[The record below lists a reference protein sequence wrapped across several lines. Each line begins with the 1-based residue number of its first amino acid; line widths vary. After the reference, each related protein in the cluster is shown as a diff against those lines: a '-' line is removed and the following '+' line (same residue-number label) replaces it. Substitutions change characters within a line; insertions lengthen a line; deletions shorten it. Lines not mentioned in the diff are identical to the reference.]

1 MRANIWR
8 GQVVYLS
15 EEKVLRRPTKAV
27 FLMNQHAASYNC
39 RRRALLLASFFLSLV
54 THVAAQSDTWSGNTS
69 AIWTDSGNW
78 VSGNLPGTGD
88 TATFLDGGNGNT
100 TIDLSTGAAI
110 GVSIGVI
117 QFNSG
122 AASYTIGAVG
132 YSPQTL
138 TFDDGGDINLAAGVA
153 ANQTVAASIILG
165 DGTGNNSIIL
175 DNDSASELLLSG
187 NITSGSGTAQQTL
200 RAQGTGLIEL
210 AGIVTAG
217 GSRLTL
223 ESRGNLT
230 ISGNVVGTGN
240 TQRTIVRNGGVLT
253 TTATGLLG
261 QGNLDLRHGTV
272 NLNNATNVQLFDDGI
287 VLGDTTLGDG
297 NATLNIGSGVT
308 VELDSGITYQADN
321 NTANVASI
329 IGGTIDLSLGSRII
343 NVADNALVDGSELI
357 LETDFKDTLD
367 TNTSADLIL
376 TGSGTVTWGSTINKD
391 LPTEKVDLLDFNAR
405 KVVIAESGNEIT
417 GLRRNLRVRQRNSAT
432 TGGNWDVEMDI
443 NGQTLLLDDD
453 LILGAFNNANIAP
466 ANLSNVY
473 VTDSA
478 DTESSLIRLTGDND
492 IQVQNGNSSGSTGGT
507 NKTAYIEADIRF
519 EGGTMTLAVQDGADD
534 VDLEISGTIRDDNN
548 GGRTVQKTEEGTLKL
563 TATNNLFNF
572 LQIYEGTAQVVSD
585 GSIGDNDIQL
595 GNNNTRGQLEYIG
608 TGGSINNQFRLG
620 DNDTGTTAGNIVN
633 SGTGLLTL
641 NSTTFNEA
649 RTSATANRE
658 LIIGGSSDIEITGAI
673 GDNVAAV
680 ATVAINKSG
689 SNTLTLSGDST
700 FTGNTN
706 VSEGGLHLDGSL
718 TSNVTFANM
727 TAAGGDGSTTGNIS
741 FAGANITLNVD
752 ASTTAGLT
760 TTSELIST
768 GGNVTVDFGGTTG
781 GGNIVIVDYGTYT
794 GTVGSEFQLASGTT
808 TSERGGAGTI
818 VNDTT
823 NSQITVNLGFLDLIW
838 NNDSTN
844 SLWDGNTSANWTSG
858 AGNTTY
864 FDGDSVTFSNAGSG
878 TVTLSKENGTI
889 APGKVI
895 FDNALTSSYSINAMT
910 SETLTVAPGG
920 GLQILTNNSSAD
932 ITINAELVGGGVITK
947 GQTVSGASNVGQTII
962 TGNNVNFS
970 GTTLINQGDVQ
981 INNVN
986 GLGNDRSN
994 SITLKDFGDDG
1005 RLILAFRDETFI
1017 NDIISDNQ
1025 GGTKILRF
1033 DNGGNTTNRALTV
1046 DSNIL
1051 IRETSSAFRFDIE
1064 GRNET
1069 LGSTHVLTMTGKIS
1083 SDFIEADGPVEK
1095 ADQGTLILN
1104 NDFNDFTGR
1113 FQVNSGTAKVTSIGN
1128 IGEAS
1133 AIGAVRAQ
1141 ISDFHIRLGSG
1152 GTGATPL
1159 QNSGT
1164 LSYIGTSD
1172 ESTDRI
1178 VRIGNSGTNQ
1188 GAPGSTGGAI
1198 ISNDSPNN
1206 SSLQFTN
1213 AIFNDPEDTSTNRIS
1228 ARQLSLEGTST
1239 AINTIDGVISDNF
1252 TTGPFI
1258 DETVSVNVDTS
1269 GTWQLNGANTYRGN
1283 TTVSAGTLLINGS
1296 STAFS
1301 AVSVDGGSLG
1311 GAGTINGTVTIGVTS
1326 DSFHT
1331 AGSTATAT
1339 SGDAATQTITST
1351 LTYGNNATVS
1361 WDIISNSSGAIPAG
1375 QYDQFN
1381 LNSPFNQGDLA
1392 FGTDL
1397 GLNIH
1402 FGSDVELNDAFWNA
1416 NLNEWLV
1423 WDTGQDETTLVSSLT
1438 AVIATPSNPS
1448 YSNAFRLQAGAEY
1461 DTSQAALNGVW
1472 LVQTAAIP
1480 EPSTFA
1486 LIGLGLA
1493 GFAWHTRRRRIRQ
1506 TTS

>member
-1 MRANIWR
+1 
-8 GQVVYLS
+8 
-15 EEKVLRRPTKAV
+15 
-27 FLMNQHAASYNC
+27 MNQHAAVHNC
-39 RRRALLLASFFLSLV
+39 RPHALFLAFSFLSLV
-54 THVAAQSDTWSGNTS
+54 THVAAQSDTWSGSTS

-78 VSGNLPGTGD
+78 VSGNSPGTGH

-100 TIDLSTGAAI
+100 TIDLSTGVA
-110 GVSIGVI
+110 IGVI
-117 QFNSG
+117 QFNAG
-122 AASYTIGAVG
+122 AASYTIGAGGV
-132 YSPQTL
+132 SAQTL
-138 TFDDGGDINLAAGVA
+138 TFDDGGDINLATGVA

-175 DNDSASELLLSG
+175 DNDSSSELLISG

-200 RAQGTGLIEL
+200 RAEGTGLIEL

-240 TQRTIVRNGGVLT
+240 TQRTIVRNGGILT
-253 TTATGLLG
+253 TTATGLVG

-272 NLNNATNVQLFDDGI
+272 NLNNTTNVQLFDDGI
-287 VLGDTTLGDG
+287 FLGDTTLGDG

-308 VELDSGITYQADN
+308 VELDSSITYQADD

-329 IGGTIDLSLGSRII
+329 IGGTIDLSLGTRFI

-357 LETDFKDTLD
+357 LETDFKDTSD
-367 TNTSADLIL
+367 TTASADLII
-376 TGSGTVTWGSTINKD
+376 TGSGTVTWGSTINTD
-391 LPTEKVDLLDFNAR
+391 SATEKVDLLDFNTR

-432 TGGNWDVEMDI
+432 TGNWDVEMDI

-453 LILGAFNNANIAP
+453 LILGAFNNASIAP

-507 NKTAYIEADIRF
+507 NKTAFIEADIRF
-519 EGGTMTLAVQDGADD
+519 EGGTMTLVVQDGADD
-534 VDLEISGTIRDDNN
+534 VDLEISGTIRDDTN
-548 GGRTVQKTEEGTLKL
+548 GGRTVQKTEEGTVRL
-563 TATNNLFNF
+563 TATNNLFNV

-585 GSIGDNDIQL
+585 GSVGDNDIQL

-641 NSTTFNEA
+641 NSGTFNEA
-649 RTSATANRE
+649 RASATTNRE

-673 GDNVAAV
+673 VDNAAAV

-706 VSEGGLHLDGSL
+706 VNEGGLQLDGSL
-718 TSNVTFANM
+718 TSNVTFADM

-752 ASTTAGLT
+752 ASTSAGLT

-781 GGNIVIVDYGTYT
+781 SNNIVIADYGTYT

-808 TSERGGAGTI
+808 TSARGGAGTI
-818 VNDTT
+818 INDTL
-823 NSQITVNLGFLDLIW
+823 NSQITVNLGFLDLTW
-838 NNDSTN
+838 NNASTN
-844 SLWDGNTSANWTSG
+844 SLWDGNTSANWTTGRSD
-858 AGNTTY
+858 TTY
-864 FDGDSVTFSNAGSG
+864 FDGDSVTFSDTGSG
-878 TVTLSKENGTI
+878 TVTLSGGSTI
-889 APGKVI
+889 APGKVV
-895 FDNALTSSYSINAMT
+895 FDNTLTSSYSINAST
-910 SETLTVAPGG
+910 TETLTVAPGG
-920 GLQILTNNSSAD
+920 GLQILTDNSSAD
-932 ITINAELVGGGVITK
+932 ITINAELVGTGVITK
-947 GQTVSGASNVGQTII
+947 GQTVNSASNVGQTII
-962 TGNNVNFS
+962 TGNNTNFS

-981 INNVN
+981 INNAN

-994 SITLKDFGDDG
+994 SITMKDFGDDG
-1005 RLILAFRDETFI
+1005 RLILNFSDETFI
-1017 NDIISDNQ
+1017 NDIIIDNQ

-1033 DNGGNTTNRALTV
+1033 DNGNNSANRALTV

-1064 GRNET
+1064 GQNET
-1069 LGSTHVLTMTGKIS
+1069 LGNTHVLTMTGKIS
-1083 SDFIEADGPVEK
+1083 SDFIEADGAVEK

-1104 NDFNDFTGR
+1104 NDSNDFTGR
-1113 FQVNSGTAKVTSIGN
+1113 LHVNSGFAKVTSIGN

-1133 AIGAVRAQ
+1133 AIGAVRSNF
-1141 ISDFHIRLGSG
+1141 SDFHIRLGSG
-1152 GTGATPL
+1152 GTDATPL

-1178 VRIGNSGTNQ
+1178 VRIGNSGNTQ
-1188 GAPGSTGGAI
+1188 GAPGSNGGAV

-1206 SSLQFTN
+1206 SSLRFTN
-1213 AIFNDPEDTSTNRIS
+1213 TTFNDPEDTSTDRIS
-1228 ARQLSLEGTST
+1228 SRQLSLEGTST
-1239 AINTIDGVISDNF
+1239 AVNTIDGVISDNF
-1252 TTGPFI
+1252 TGVII

-1269 GTWQLNGANTYRGN
+1269 GTWQLNGASTYTGN
-1283 TTVSAGTLLINGS
+1283 TTVNDGTLRVNGS
-1296 STAFS
+1296 LAS
-1301 AVSVDGGSLG
+1301 GSLVTVSENG
-1311 GAGTINGTVTIGVTS
+1311 TLAGSGTIGGNV
-1326 DSFHT
+1326 SFASGATHT
-1331 AGSTATAT
+1331 GGDTAAAAVQTL
-1339 SGDAATQTITST
+1339 SGDVSYAS
-1351 LTYGNNATVS
+1351 GATVS
-1361 WDIISNSSGAIPAG
+1361 LNLVSNSTTVGQFDQFAVAGSLSFGTSLSNDLTLEISFGDNVNIEDPFWNSGA
-1375 QYDQFN
+1375 F
-1381 LNSPFNQGDLA
+1381 
-1392 FGTDL
+1392 T
-1397 GLNIH
+1397 
-1402 FGSDVELNDAFWNA
+1402 
-1416 NLNEWLV
+1416 NEWKV
-1423 WDTGQDETTLVSSLT
+1423 WDYTTLATNFADSDFTLSLSADST
-1438 AVIATPSNPS
+1438 GAGLALIRAEAFEIANTNFAND
-1448 YSNAFRLQAGAEY
+1448 NA
-1461 DTSQAALNGVW
+1461 GVW
-1472 LVQTAAIP
+1472 LRQIAPIP
-1480 EPSTFA
+1480 EPSTYA
-1486 LIGLGLA
+1486 LMGLGLA
-1493 GFAWHTRRRRIRQ
+1493 AFGWFSRRRRQ
-1506 TTS
+1506 KPSE

>member
-1 MRANIWR
+1 
-8 GQVVYLS
+8 
-15 EEKVLRRPTKAV
+15 
-27 FLMNQHAASYNC
+27 MNQHAASYNC
-39 RRRALLLASFFLSLV
+39 RRRALFLASFFLSLV

-78 VSGNLPGTGD
+78 VSGNQPGTGH

-100 TIDLSTGAAI
+100 TIDLSTG
-110 GVSIGVI
+110 VTIGVI
-117 QFNSG
+117 QFNNG
-122 AASYTIGAVG
+122 AASYTIGAGGV
-132 YSPQTL
+132 SNQTL

-165 DGTGNNSIIL
+165 DGTGNNTIIL

-223 ESRGNLT
+223 ESRGDLT

-272 NLNNATNVQLFDDGI
+272 KLNNATNVQLFDDGI

-297 NATLNIGSGVT
+297 NATLNIDSGVT

-329 IGGTIDLSLGSRII
+329 IGGTIDLSLGSRLI

-391 LPTEKVDLLDFNAR
+391 LPTEKVDLLDFNTR

-519 EGGTMTLAVQDGADD
+519 EIGTMTLAVQDGADD

-585 GSIGDNDIQL
+585 GSVGDNDIQL
-595 GNNNTRGQLEYIG
+595 GNNDTRGQLEYIG

-641 NSTTFNEA
+641 NSGTFNEA

-658 LIIGGSSDIEITGAI
+658 LIIGGSGDIEITGAI
-673 GDNVAAV
+673 VDNVAGV

-718 TSNVTFANM
+718 TSNVTFGNT

-794 GTVGSEFQLASGTT
+794 GTVGSEFQLASDTI
-808 TSERGGAGTI
+808 TSARGGAGTI
-818 VNDTT
+818 VDDTV
-823 NSQITVNLGFLDLIW
+823 NSQITVNLGFLDLTW

-878 TVTLSKENGTI
+878 TVTLSNGGSTI

-895 FDNALTSSYSINAMT
+895 FDNALTSNYSIDAST
-910 SETLTVAPGG
+910 TETLTVAPGG

-932 ITINAELVGGGVITK
+932 ITINAELVGGGVVTK

-962 TGNNVNFS
+962 TGNNTNFS

-1005 RLILAFRDETFI
+1005 RLILAFRNETFI

-1033 DNGGNTTNRALTV
+1033 DNGGNTTLRFLTV

-1064 GRNET
+1064 GQNET
-1069 LGSTHVLTMTGKIS
+1069 LGNTHVLTMNGKIS
-1083 SDFIEADGPVEK
+1083 SEFSEADGPVEK
-1095 ADQGTLILN
+1095 ADQGTLILT
-1104 NDFNDFTGR
+1104 NDSNDFTGR
-1113 FQVNSGTAKVTSIGN
+1113 FQVNSGFARVTSIGN

-1133 AIGAVRAQ
+1133 AIGAVRSNL
-1141 ISDFHIRLGSG
+1141 SDYHIRLGSG
-1152 GTGATPL
+1152 GTDDTPL

-1164 LSYIGTSD
+1164 LSYVGISD

-1178 VRIGNSGTNQ
+1178 VRIGNSGTTQ
-1188 GAPGSTGGAI
+1188 GAPGSNGGGI

-1213 AIFNDPEDTSTNRIS
+1213 PIFNDPEDTSTNRIS

-1252 TTGPFI
+1252 TTGPII
-1258 DETVSVNVDTS
+1258 DETISVNVDTS
-1269 GTWQLNGANTYRGN
+1269 GTWQLNGANTYTGN

-1296 STAFS
+1296 SAAAS
-1301 AVSVDGGSLG
+1301 AVNVDGGSLG
-1311 GAGTINGTVTIGVTS
+1311 GAGTINGTVTIGATS

-1339 SGDAATQTITST
+1339 SSDAATQTIANT

-1381 LNSPFNQGDLA
+1381 LTTGTGDLA

-1402 FGSDVELNDAFWNA
+1402 FGSDVEFNDAFWNA

-1472 LVQTAAIP
+1472 LVQSAAIP

-1493 GFAWHTRRRRIRQ
+1493 GFAWHIRRRRIRQ